1 MPYLGIFAIGLY
13 NIIVIFEIYT
23 LEFVKNEFLTQTVN
37 LSTTPPSVKVP
48 SQLFLK
54 FQVRVRF
61 PVRFTNMPLDLSV
74 SDVFAVVIEILRYPF
89 SETLK
94 RKLFFY

>member
-37 LSTTPPSVKVP
+37 LITSPPSVKVP
-48 SQLFLK
+48 SRLFLK
-54 FQVRVRF
+54 VQVRVRF
-61 PVRFTNMPLDLSV
+61 PVHFTNMPLDLSV
-74 SDVFAVVIEILRYPF
+74 SDVFAIVIHLRYPF